1 MSRSKITPLDKVSDR
16 IGKLRGSGRKIVATN
31 GCFDLL
37 HPGHVRYLEAA
48 HALGDILVVGINGD
62 DSVRALK
69 GVGRPINNEKDRAEL
84 IAALQTVDLVTIF
97 PEVRATRFLER
108 VAPDVYVKGGD
119 YNSETLN
126 PEERAVLER
135 IGSKI
140 EIVSFEKGHS
150 TSALL
155 EKMRRPK

>member
-1 MSRSKITPLDKVSDR
+1 MSKSKITPLDKISDR
-16 IGKLRGSGRKIVATN
+16 VGKLRGSGRKIVATN

-48 HALGDILVVGINGD
+48 RALGDILVVGLNGD
-62 DSVRALK
+62 DSVCALK

-84 IAALQTVDLVTIF
+84 IAALQSVDLVTIF
-97 PEVRATRFLER
+97 PEVRATHFIER

-126 PEERAVLER
+126 AEERAVLER

-140 EIVSFEKGHS
+140 EIVSFEEGHS

-155 EKMRRPK
+155 EKMRRQK